1 MKTNRSTFSIL
12 FYPNTSKI
20 KKSGACP
27 IVGRITVDG
36 KNTTFSTGLE
46 IMPDDWDNPTGTAKG
61 QSKESVTINKQ
72 IEKLRNEISS
82 HYNNMVNNNGYVTAE
97 ALKNALRGI
106 GVNRNTLMQ
115 EFAELLD
122 EKRKSIGIRI
132 TESTFPVYTNAYRH
146 MKEFLQKKYNLSDL
160 PFGKIDTPFAESY
173 FHYLKIDLKMT
184 PRTVKTNMNPFRQVI
199 VRACNKG
206 VLRQNPFFDFVP
218 ERVIPKRPW
227 LSNDEIQRMMQAKLK
242 LATWRFTR
250 DMFIFSTFTGI
261 AIIDLRNLKH
271 SNIQEME
278 DGSQWIILDRQKT
291 GTTSYIP
298 LLDIP
303 KRILERYRNTEFA
316 GTGGKVFK
324 FQTHVNM
331 NWQLKRI
338 AKAADIDKRL
348 TFHMSRF
355 TFATT
360 VCLTQGVPIESLS
373 QMMGHLS
380 IKTTQIYAEVTRTK
394 INEDMTNLAETIQGK
409 YALSEN
415 DSKIY
420 KQGRRNRRFPEREIN
435 ENNF

>member
-1 MKTNRSTFSIL
+1 MKTNRSTFAIL
-12 FYPNTSKI
+12 FYPNTSKT

-46 IMPDDWDNPTGTAKG
+46 IMPDNWDNQIGAAKG
-61 QSKESVTINKQ
+61 QSKELISINKQ
-72 IEKLRNEISS
+72 IEKLHKEISS

-146 MKEFLQKKYNLSDL
+146 MKEFLQERYNLSDL
-160 PFGKIDTPFAESY
+160 PFGKIDTPFVESY

-184 PRTVKTNMNPFRQVI
+184 PRTVKTNMNPFRQVV

-261 AIIDLRNLKH
+261 SIIDLRNLKH

-303 KRILERYRNTEFA
+303 KRILERYRNTKFA

-324 FQTHVNM
+324 LQHHVSM

-355 TFATT
+355 SFATT

-394 INEDMTNLAETIQGK
+394 INEDMTNLAERIEGK
-409 YALSEN
+409 YELAE
-415 DSKIY
+415 
-420 KQGRRNRRFPEREIN
+420 
-435 ENNF
+435 

>member
-1 MKTNRSTFSIL
+1 MKTNRSTFSIF
-12 FYPNTSKI
+12 FYPNTSKV
-20 KKSGACP
+20 KKSGTCP
-27 IVGRITVDG
+27 IVGRIAVDG

-46 IMPDDWDNPTGTAKG
+46 IMPDDWDNQSGTAKG
-61 QSKESVTINKQ
+61 QSKESSAINKQ
-72 IEKLRNEISS
+72 IDKFRNDISS
-82 HYNNMVNNNGYVTAE
+82 HYNNMVNNSGYVTAK

-106 GVNRNTLMQ
+106 GINHNTLMQ

-122 EKRKSIGIRI
+122 EKRRSIGIRI

-146 MKEFLQKKYNLSDL
+146 MKEFLQEKYNLTDI
-160 PFGKIDTPFAESY
+160 PFGKIDTPFVEAY

-184 PRTVKTNMNPFRQVI
+184 ARSVKTNMNPFRQAV
-199 VRACNKG
+199 VRAYNKG

-227 LSNDEIQRMMQAKLK
+227 LSNDEIQRIMQAKLK

-278 DGSQWIILDRQKT
+278 DSSLWIILDRQKT

-303 KRILERYRNTEFA
+303 KQILERYRDTEFA
-316 GTGGKVFK
+316 GTGGKVFTL
-324 FQTHVNM
+324 QTHVNM

-355 TFATT
+355 SFATT
-360 VCLTQGVPIESLS
+360 VCLTQGVLIESLS

-409 YALSEN
+409 YEFSEVVPT
-415 DSKIY
+415 K
-420 KQGRRNRRFPEREIN
+420 KRVQKTVFKAV
-435 ENNF
+435 

>member
-1 MKTNRSTFSIL
+1 MKTNRSTFSIF
-12 FYPNTSKI
+12 FYPNTSKV
-20 KKSGACP
+20 KKSGTCP

-46 IMPDDWDNPTGTAKG
+46 IMPDDWDNQSGTAKG
-61 QSKESVTINKQ
+61 QSKESVSINKQ
-72 IEKLRNEISS
+72 IDKFRNEISS

-106 GVNRNTLMQ
+106 GINRNTLMQ

-122 EKRKSIGIRI
+122 EKQRSIGIRI

-146 MKEFLQKKYNLSDL
+146 MKEFLQEKYNLTDI
-160 PFGKIDTPFAESY
+160 PFGKIDTPFVEAY

-184 PRTVKTNMNPFRQVI
+184 ARSVKTNMNPFRQAV

-227 LSNDEIQRMMQAKLK
+227 LSNDEIQRIMQAKLK

-303 KRILERYRNTEFA
+303 KQILERYRDTEFA
-316 GTGGKVFK
+316 GTDGKVFTL
-324 FQTHVNM
+324 QTHVNM

-355 TFATT
+355 SFATT

-394 INEDMTNLAETIQGK
+394 INEDMTNLAKAIEGK
-409 YALSEN
+409 YDLSN
-415 DSKIY
+415 TPTK
-420 KQGRRNRRFPEREIN
+420 K
-435 ENNF
+435 

>member
-1 MKTNRSTFSIL
+1 MKTNRSTFSIF
-12 FYPNTSKI
+12 FYPNTSKV
-20 KKSGACP
+20 KKSGTCP

-46 IMPDDWDNPTGTAKG
+46 IMPDDWDNQSGTAKG
-61 QSKESVTINKQ
+61 QSKESNSINKQ
-72 IEKLRNEISS
+72 IDKFRNKISS
-82 HYNNMVNNNGYVTAE
+82 HYNNMVNNSGYITAE

-106 GVNRNTLMQ
+106 GINRNTLMQ

-122 EKRKSIGIRI
+122 EKQRSIGIRI

-146 MKEFLQKKYNLSDL
+146 MKEFLQEKYNLTDI
-160 PFGKIDTPFAESY
+160 PFGKIDTPFVEAY

-184 PRTVKTNMNPFRQVI
+184 ARTVKTNMNPFRQAV

-227 LSNDEIQRMMQAKLK
+227 LSNDEIQRIMQAKLK

-291 GTTSYIP
+291 ETTSYIP

-303 KRILERYRNTEFA
+303 KQILERYRDTEFA
-316 GTGGKVFK
+316 GTDGKVFTL
-324 FQTHVNM
+324 QTHVNM

-355 TFATT
+355 SFATT

-394 INEDMTNLAETIQGK
+394 INEDMTHLSDKIQGK
-409 YALSEN
+409 YEFS
-415 DSKIY
+415 DVVPTKKRVKKTIF
-420 KQGRRNRRFPEREIN
+420 KTV
-435 ENNF
+435 

>member
-1 MKTNRSTFSIL
+1 MKTNRSTFSIF
-12 FYPNTSKI
+12 FYPNTSKV
-20 KKSGACP
+20 KKSGTCP
-27 IVGRITVDG
+27 IVGRIAVDG

-46 IMPDDWDNPTGTAKG
+46 IMPDDWDNQSGTAKG
-61 QSKESVTINKQ
+61 QSKESSAINKQ
-72 IEKLRNEISS
+72 IDKFRNDISS
-82 HYNNMVNNNGYVTAE
+82 HYNNMVNNSGYVTAK

-106 GVNRNTLMQ
+106 GINRNTLMQ

-122 EKRKSIGIRI
+122 EKRRSIGIRI

-146 MKEFLQKKYNLSDL
+146 MKEFLQEKYNLTDI
-160 PFGKIDTPFAESY
+160 PFGKIDTPFVETY

-184 PRTVKTNMNPFRQVI
+184 ERSVKTNMNPFRQAV
-199 VRACNKG
+199 VRAYNKG

-227 LSNDEIQRMMQAKLK
+227 LSNDEIQRIMQAKLK

-278 DGSQWIILDRQKT
+278 DSSLWIILDRQKT

-303 KRILERYRNTEFA
+303 KQILERYRDTEFA
-316 GTGGKVFK
+316 GTGGKVFTL
-324 FQTHVNM
+324 QTHVNM

-355 TFATT
+355 SFATT
-360 VCLTQGVPIESLS
+360 VCLTQGVLIESLS

-409 YALSEN
+409 YEFSEVVPT
-415 DSKIY
+415 K
-420 KQGRRNRRFPEREIN
+420 KRVKKTVFKAV
-435 ENNF
+435 

>member
-1 MKTNRSTFSIL
+1 MKTNRSTFSIF
-12 FYPNTSKI
+12 FYPNTSKV
-20 KKSGACP
+20 KKSGTCP
-27 IVGRITVDG
+27 IVGRIAVDG

-46 IMPDDWDNPTGTAKG
+46 IMPDDWDNQSGTAKG
-61 QSKESVTINKQ
+61 QSKESSAINKQ
-72 IEKLRNEISS
+72 IDKFRNDISS
-82 HYNNMVNNNGYVTAE
+82 HYNNMVNNSSYVTAK

-106 GVNRNTLMQ
+106 GINHNTLMQ

-122 EKRKSIGIRI
+122 EKRRSIGIRI

-146 MKEFLQKKYNLSDL
+146 MKEFLQEKYNLTDI
-160 PFGKIDTPFAESY
+160 PFGKIDTPFVEAY

-184 PRTVKTNMNPFRQVI
+184 ARSVKTNMNPFRQAV
-199 VRACNKG
+199 VRAYNKG

-227 LSNDEIQRMMQAKLK
+227 LSNDEIQRIMQAKLK

-278 DGSQWIILDRQKT
+278 DSSLWIILDRQKT

-303 KRILERYRNTEFA
+303 KQILERYRDTEFA
-316 GTGGKVFK
+316 GTGGKVFTL
-324 FQTHVNM
+324 QTHVNM

-355 TFATT
+355 SFATT
-360 VCLTQGVPIESLS
+360 VCLTQGVLIESLS

-394 INEDMTNLAETIQGK
+394 INEDMTNLAERIEGR
-409 YALSEN
+409 YEF
-415 DSKIY
+415 SKLNY
-420 KQGRRNRRFPEREIN
+420 
-435 ENNF
+435 

>member
-12 FYPNTSKI
+12 FYPNTSKT

-46 IMPDDWDNPTGTAKG
+46 IMPDDWDNQSGMAKG
-61 QSKESVTINKQ
+61 QSRESISINKQ
-72 IEKLRNEISS
+72 IEKFCNEISS

-106 GVNRNTLMQ
+106 GVNRNTLMP
-115 EFAELLD
+115 EFTELLD
-122 EKRKSIGIRI
+122 EKRRSIGIRI
-132 TESTFPVYTNAYRH
+132 TESTFLVYTNAYHH

-160 PFGKIDTPFAESY
+160 PFGKVDTPFVESY
-173 FHYLKIDLKMT
+173 FHYLKIDLKMS
-184 PRTVKTNMNPFRQVI
+184 PRTVKTNMNPFRQAV

-206 VLRQNPFFDFVP
+206 VLRQNPFFDFIP

-227 LSNDEIQRMMQAKLK
+227 LSHDEIQRMMQAKLK

-261 AIIDLRNLKH
+261 TIIDLRNLKH

-278 DGSQWIILDRQKT
+278 DGSLWIILNRQKT
-291 GTTSYIP
+291 GTASYIP
-298 LLDIP
+298 LLDVP
-303 KRILERYRNTEFA
+303 KQILERYKDSEF
-316 GTGGKVFK
+316 TGMDGRVFK
-324 FQTHVNM
+324 LQHHVSM

-338 AKAADIDKRL
+338 AKAADINKRL

-355 TFATT
+355 SFDTT

-394 INEDMTNLAETIQGK
+394 INEDMTNLAERIEGK
-409 YALSEN
+409 YELPETN
-415 DSKIY
+415 GKIY
-420 KQGRRNRRFPEREIN
+420 KLGRRNRKFPEKEVNI
-435 ENNF
+435 E

>member
-1 MKTNRSTFSIL
+1 MKTNRSTFSIF
-12 FYPNTSKI
+12 FYPNTSKV
-20 KKSGACP
+20 KKSGTCP
-27 IVGRITVDG
+27 IVGRIAVDG

-46 IMPDDWDNPTGTAKG
+46 IMPNDWDNQSGTAKG
-61 QSKESVTINKQ
+61 QSKESSAINKQ
-72 IEKLRNEISS
+72 IDKFRNDISS
-82 HYNNMVNNNGYVTAE
+82 HYNNMVNNSGYVTAK

-106 GVNRNTLMQ
+106 GINRNTLMQ

-122 EKRKSIGIRI
+122 EKRRSIGIRI

-146 MKEFLQKKYNLSDL
+146 MKEFLQEKYNLTDI
-160 PFGKIDTPFAESY
+160 PFGKIDTPFVEAY

-184 PRTVKTNMNPFRQVI
+184 ARSVKTNMNPFRQAV
-199 VRACNKG
+199 VRAYNKG

-227 LSNDEIQRMMQAKLK
+227 LSNDEIQRIMQAKLK

-278 DGSQWIILDRQKT
+278 DSSLWIILDRQKT

-303 KRILERYRNTEFA
+303 KQILERYRDTEFA
-316 GTGGKVFK
+316 GTGGKVFTL
-324 FQTHVNM
+324 QTHVNM

-355 TFATT
+355 SFATT
-360 VCLTQGVPIESLS
+360 VCLTQGVLIESLS

-409 YALSEN
+409 YEYSEVVPT
-415 DSKIY
+415 K
-420 KQGRRNRRFPEREIN
+420 KRVQKTVFKAV
-435 ENNF
+435 

>member
-1 MKTNRSTFSIL
+1 MKTNRSTFSIF
-12 FYPNTSKI
+12 FYPNTSKV
-20 KKSGACP
+20 KKSGTCP
-27 IVGRITVDG
+27 IVGRIAVDG

-46 IMPDDWDNPTGTAKG
+46 IMPDDWDNQSGTAKG
-61 QSKESVTINKQ
+61 QSKESSAINKQ
-72 IEKLRNEISS
+72 IDKFRNDISS
-82 HYNNMVNNNGYVTAE
+82 HYNNMVNNSGYVTAK

-106 GVNRNTLMQ
+106 GINRNTLMQ

-122 EKRKSIGIRI
+122 EKRRSIGIRI
-132 TESTFPVYTNAYRH
+132 TESTCPVYTNAYRH
-146 MKEFLQKKYNLSDL
+146 MKEFLQEKYNLTDI
-160 PFGKIDTPFAESY
+160 PFGKIDTPFVETY

-184 PRTVKTNMNPFRQVI
+184 AQSVKTNMNPFRQAV
-199 VRACNKG
+199 VRAYNKG

-227 LSNDEIQRMMQAKLK
+227 LSNDEIQRIMQAKLK

-278 DGSQWIILDRQKT
+278 DSSLWIILDRQKT

-303 KRILERYRNTEFA
+303 KQILERYRDTEFA
-316 GTGGKVFK
+316 GTGGKVFTL
-324 FQTHVNM
+324 QTHVNM

-355 TFATT
+355 SFATT
-360 VCLTQGVPIESLS
+360 VCLTQGVLIESLS

-409 YALSEN
+409 YEFSEVVPT
-415 DSKIY
+415 K
-420 KQGRRNRRFPEREIN
+420 KRVKKTVFKAV
-435 ENNF
+435 

>member
-1 MKTNRSTFSIL
+1 MKTNRSTFAIL
-12 FYPNTSKI
+12 FYPNTSKT

-46 IMPDDWDNPTGTAKG
+46 IMPDNWDNQIGAAKG
-61 QSKESVTINKQ
+61 QSKELISINKQ
-72 IEKLRNEISS
+72 IEKLHKEISS

-146 MKEFLQKKYNLSDL
+146 MKEFLQERYNLSDL
-160 PFGKIDTPFAESY
+160 PFGKIDTPFVESY

-184 PRTVKTNMNPFRQVI
+184 PRTVKTNMNPFRQVV

-206 VLRQNPFFDFVP
+206 ILHQNPFFDFVP

-303 KRILERYRNTEFA
+303 KRILERYRNTEFT

-409 YALSEN
+409 YELCEN

>member
-1 MKTNRSTFSIL
+1 MKTNRSTFSIF
-12 FYPNTSKI
+12 FYPNTSKV
-20 KKSGACP
+20 KKSGTCP
-27 IVGRITVDG
+27 IVGRIAVDG

-46 IMPDDWDNPTGTAKG
+46 IMPDDWDNQSGTAKG
-61 QSKESVTINKQ
+61 QSKESSAINKQ
-72 IEKLRNEISS
+72 IDKFRNDISS
-82 HYNNMVNNNGYVTAE
+82 HYNNMVNNSGYVTAK

-106 GVNRNTLMQ
+106 GINRNTLMQ

-122 EKRKSIGIRI
+122 EKRRSIGIRI

-146 MKEFLQKKYNLSDL
+146 MKEFLQEKYNLTDI
-160 PFGKIDTPFAESY
+160 PFGKIDTPFVETY

-184 PRTVKTNMNPFRQVI
+184 AQSVKTNMNPFRQAV
-199 VRACNKG
+199 VRAYNKG

-227 LSNDEIQRMMQAKLK
+227 LSNDEIQRIMQAKLK

-278 DGSQWIILDRQKT
+278 DSSLWIILDRQKT

-303 KRILERYRNTEFA
+303 KQILERYRDTEFA
-316 GTGGKVFK
+316 GTGGKVFTL
-324 FQTHVNM
+324 QTHVNM

-355 TFATT
+355 SFATT
-360 VCLTQGVPIESLS
+360 VCLTQGVLIESLS

-394 INEDMTNLAETIQGK
+394 INEDMTNLAERIEGR
-409 YALSEN
+409 YEF
-415 DSKIY
+415 SKLNY
-420 KQGRRNRRFPEREIN
+420 
-435 ENNF
+435 

>member
-1 MKTNRSTFSIL
+1 MKTNRSTFAIL
-12 FYPNTSKI
+12 FYPNTSKT

-46 IMPDDWDNPTGTAKG
+46 IMPDNWDNQTGAAKG
-61 QSKESVTINKQ
+61 QSKELISINKQ
-72 IEKLRNEISS
+72 IEKLHKEISS

-106 GVNRNTLMQ
+106 GINRNTLMQ

-146 MKEFLQKKYNLSDL
+146 MKEFLQERYNLSDL
-160 PFGKIDTPFAESY
+160 PFGKIDTPFVESY

-184 PRTVKTNMNPFRQVI
+184 PRTVKTNMNPFRQVV

-218 ERVIPKRPW
+218 ERVISKRPW

-298 LLDIP
+298 
-303 KRILERYRNTEFA
+303 
-316 GTGGKVFK
+316 
-324 FQTHVNM
+324 
-331 NWQLKRI
+331 
-338 AKAADIDKRL
+338 
-348 TFHMSRF
+348 
-355 TFATT
+355 T
-360 VCLTQGVPIESLS
+360 VGYS
-373 QMMGHLS
+373 
-380 IKTTQIYAEVTRTK
+380 
-394 INEDMTNLAETIQGK
+394 
-409 YALSEN
+409 
-415 DSKIY
+415 
-420 KQGRRNRRFPEREIN
+420 
-435 ENNF
+435 

>member
-1 MKTNRSTFSIL
+1 MKTNRSTFSIF
-12 FYPNTSKI
+12 FYPNTSKT
-20 KKSGACP
+20 KKSGVCP

-46 IMPDDWDNPTGTAKG
+46 IMPNDWDNQSGLAKG
-61 QSKESVTINKQ
+61 KSKESISVNKQ
-72 IEKLRNEISS
+72 IERLRNEIST
-82 HYNNMVNNNGYVTAE
+82 HYKDMANNNGYVTAE

-106 GVNRNTLMQ
+106 GIHRNTLMQ
-115 EFAELLD
+115 EFAELLE
-122 EKRKSIGIRI
+122 EKRKSIGVRI
-132 TESTFPVYTNAYRH
+132 SVTTFPVYINAYRH
-146 MKEFLQKKYNLSDL
+146 LKEFLKERYSLSDI
-160 PFGKIDTPFAESY
+160 PFGKVDTPFVEAY

-184 PRTVKTNMNPFRQVI
+184 ARTVKTNMNPFRQAV

-227 LSNDEIQRMMQAKLK
+227 LSNEEIQRIMQAKLK

-271 SNIQEME
+271 TNIREME
-278 DGSQWIILDRQKT
+278 DGSLWIILDRQKT

-303 KRILERYRNTEFA
+303 KQILERYSNSDFT
-316 GTGGKVFK
+316 GTDGKVFK
-324 FQTHVNM
+324 LQTHVNM

-338 AKAADIDKRL
+338 AKAAGIDKRL

-355 TFATT
+355 SFATT
-360 VCLTQGVPIESLS
+360 VCLTQGVPIENLS

-380 IKTTQIYAEVTRTK
+380 IKTTQIYAEVTKTK
-394 INEDMTNLAETIQGK
+394 IDEDMTNLAKTIEGK
-409 YALSEN
+409 YDLSDAPTKKRIRKVAFAN
-415 DSKIY
+415 
-420 KQGRRNRRFPEREIN
+420 G
-435 ENNF
+435 

>member
-1 MKTNRSTFSIL
+1 M
-12 FYPNTSKI
+12 
-20 KKSGACP
+20 
-27 IVGRITVDG
+27 
-36 KNTTFSTGLE
+36 
-46 IMPDDWDNPTGTAKG
+46 
-61 QSKESVTINKQ
+61 
-72 IEKLRNEISS
+72 
-82 HYNNMVNNNGYVTAE
+82 
-97 ALKNALRGI
+97 RGI

-316 GTGGKVFK
+316 GTGGKVLK

>member
-1 MKTNRSTFSIL
+1 MKTNRSTFSIF
-12 FYPNTSKI
+12 FYPNTSKV
-20 KKSGACP
+20 KKSGTCP
-27 IVGRITVDG
+27 IVGRIAVDG

-46 IMPDDWDNPTGTAKG
+46 IMPDDWDNQSGTAKG
-61 QSKESVTINKQ
+61 QSKESSAINKQ
-72 IEKLRNEISS
+72 IDKFRNDISS
-82 HYNNMVNNNGYVTAE
+82 HYNNMVNNSGYVTAK

-106 GVNRNTLMQ
+106 GINRNTLMQ

-122 EKRKSIGIRI
+122 EKRRSIGIRI

-146 MKEFLQKKYNLSDL
+146 MKEFLQEKYNLTDI
-160 PFGKIDTPFAESY
+160 PFGKIDTPFVETY

-184 PRTVKTNMNPFRQVI
+184 AQSVKTNMNPFRQAV
-199 VRACNKG
+199 VRAYNKG

-227 LSNDEIQRMMQAKLK
+227 LSNDEIQRIMQAKLK

-278 DGSQWIILDRQKT
+278 DSSLWIILDRQKT
-291 GTTSYIP
+291 GTASYIP

-303 KRILERYRNTEFA
+303 KQILERYRDTEFA
-316 GTGGKVFK
+316 GTGGKVFTL
-324 FQTHVNM
+324 QTHVNM

-348 TFHMSRF
+348 IFHMSRF
-355 TFATT
+355 SFATT

-394 INEDMTNLAETIQGK
+394 INEDMTNLAKTIEGK
-409 YALSEN
+409 YDLSN
-415 DSKIY
+415 TPTK
-420 KQGRRNRRFPEREIN
+420 KRVMKVAFNN
-435 ENNF
+435 E

>member
-1 MKTNRSTFSIL
+1 MKTNRSTFSIF
-12 FYPNTSKI
+12 FYPNTSKV
-20 KKSGACP
+20 KKSGTCP
-27 IVGRITVDG
+27 IVGRIAVDG

-46 IMPDDWDNPTGTAKG
+46 IMPDDWDNQSGTAKG
-61 QSKESVTINKQ
+61 QSKESSAINKQ
-72 IEKLRNEISS
+72 IDKCRNGISS
-82 HYNNMVNNNGYVTAE
+82 HYNNMVNNSGYVTAK

-106 GVNRNTLMQ
+106 GINRNTLMQ

-122 EKRKSIGIRI
+122 EKRRSIGIRI

-146 MKEFLQKKYNLSDL
+146 MKEFLQEKYNLTDI
-160 PFGKIDTPFAESY
+160 PFGKIDTPFVETY

-184 PRTVKTNMNPFRQVI
+184 AQSVKTNMNPFRQAV
-199 VRACNKG
+199 VRAYNKG

-227 LSNDEIQRMMQAKLK
+227 LSNDEIQRIMQAKLK

-278 DGSQWIILDRQKT
+278 DSSLWIILDRQKT

-303 KRILERYRNTEFA
+303 KQILERYRDTEFA
-316 GTGGKVFK
+316 GTGGKVFTL
-324 FQTHVNM
+324 QTHVNM

-355 TFATT
+355 SFATT
-360 VCLTQGVPIESLS
+360 VCLTQGVLIESLS

-409 YALSEN
+409 YEFSEVVPT
-415 DSKIY
+415 K
-420 KQGRRNRRFPEREIN
+420 KRVKKTVFKAV
-435 ENNF
+435 

>member
-1 MKTNRSTFSIL
+1 MKTNRSTFSIF
-12 FYPNTSKI
+12 FYPNTSKT
-20 KKSGACP
+20 KKSSTCP

-46 IMPDDWDNPTGTAKG
+46 IMPDDWDSQSGTAKG
-61 QSKESVTINKQ
+61 QSKESVSINKQ
-72 IEKLRNEISS
+72 IDKSRNEISS

-106 GVNRNTLMQ
+106 GINRNTLMQ

-122 EKRKSIGIRI
+122 EKRRSIGIRI
-132 TESTFPVYTNAYRH
+132 TKSTFPVYTNAYRH
-146 MKEFLQKKYNLSDL
+146 MKEFLQEKYNLTDI
-160 PFGKIDTPFAESY
+160 PFGKIDPPFVEAY

-184 PRTVKTNMNPFRQVI
+184 ARSVKTNMNPFRQAV

-218 ERVIPKRPW
+218 ERVISKRPW
-227 LSNDEIQRMMQAKLK
+227 LSNDEIQRIMQAKLK

-303 KRILERYRNTEFA
+303 KQILERYRDTEFA
-316 GTGGKVFK
+316 GIDGKVFTL
-324 FQTHVNM
+324 QTHVNM

-394 INEDMTNLAETIQGK
+394 INEDMTHLSDKIQGK
-409 YALSEN
+409 YEFSEVVPT
-415 DSKIY
+415 KKRVQKTIF
-420 KQGRRNRRFPEREIN
+420 KTV
-435 ENNF
+435 

>member
-12 FYPNTSKI
+12 FYPNTSKT

-46 IMPDDWDNPTGTAKG
+46 IMPDDWDNQTGTAKG
-61 QSKESVTINKQ
+61 QSKESVSINKQ
-72 IEKLRNEISS
+72 MEKLRNEISS

-122 EKRKSIGIRI
+122 EKQRSIGIRI
-132 TESTFPVYTNAYRH
+132 TESTFPVYATAYRH
-146 MKEFLQKKYNLSDL
+146 MQEFLQERYNLSDI
-160 PFGKIDTPFAESY
+160 PFGKIDTPFVEAY

-184 PRTVKTNMNPFRQVI
+184 ARTVKTNMNPFRQTV

-206 VLRQNPFFDFVP
+206 VLRQNPFFDFIP

-227 LSNDEIQRMMQAKLK
+227 LSHDEIQRMMQAKLK

-278 DGSQWIILDRQKT
+278 DGSLWIILDRQKT

-303 KRILERYRNTEFA
+303 KQILERYKDSEFA
-316 GTGGKVFK
+316 GTDGKVFK
-324 FQTHVNM
+324 LQHHVCM

-355 TFATT
+355 SFATT

-394 INEDMTNLAETIQGK
+394 INEDMTNLAERIEGK
-409 YALSEN
+409 YELA
-415 DSKIY
+415 K
-420 KQGRRNRRFPEREIN
+420 
-435 ENNF
+435 

>member
-1 MKTNRSTFSIL
+1 MKTNRSTFSIF
-12 FYPNTSKI
+12 FYPNTSKT
-20 KKSGACP
+20 KKSGTCP

-36 KNTTFSTGLE
+36 KNTAFSTGLE
-46 IMPDDWDNPTGTAKG
+46 IMPDDWDNQSGTAKG
-61 QSKESVTINKQ
+61 QSKESVSINKQ
-72 IEKLRNEISS
+72 IDKFRNEISS

-106 GVNRNTLMQ
+106 GINRNTLMQ

-122 EKRKSIGIRI
+122 EKRRSIGIRI

-146 MKEFLQKKYNLSDL
+146 MKEFLQEKYNLTDI
-160 PFGKIDTPFAESY
+160 PFGKIDTPFVEAY

-184 PRTVKTNMNPFRQVI
+184 ARSVKTNMNPFRQAV

-227 LSNDEIQRMMQAKLK
+227 LSNDEIQRIMQAKLK

-271 SNIQEME
+271 SNIQEIE
-278 DGSQWIILDRQKT
+278 DGSLWIILDRQKT

-303 KRILERYRNTEFA
+303 KQILERYRDSEFA
-316 GTGGKVFK
+316 GTDGKVFTL
-324 FQTHVNM
+324 QTHVNM

-394 INEDMTNLAETIQGK
+394 INEDMTHLSDKIQGK
-409 YALSEN
+409 YEFSDVVPTKKRVKKTIFKAV
-415 DSKIY
+415 
-420 KQGRRNRRFPEREIN
+420 
-435 ENNF
+435 

>member
-1 MKTNRSTFSIL
+1 MKTNRSTFSIF
-12 FYPNTSKI
+12 FYPNTSKV
-20 KKSGACP
+20 KKSGTCP

-46 IMPDDWDNPTGTAKG
+46 IMPDDWDNQSGTAKG
-61 QSKESVTINKQ
+61 QSKESVSINKQ
-72 IEKLRNEISS
+72 IDKFRNEISS

-106 GVNRNTLMQ
+106 GINRNTLMQ

-122 EKRKSIGIRI
+122 EKQRSIGIRI

-146 MKEFLQKKYNLSDL
+146 MKEFLQEKYNLTDI
-160 PFGKIDTPFAESY
+160 PFGKIDTPFVEAY

-184 PRTVKTNMNPFRQVI
+184 ARSVKTNMNPFRQAV

-227 LSNDEIQRMMQAKLK
+227 LSNDEIQRIMQAKLK

-298 LLDIP
+298 LLDNP
-303 KRILERYRNTEFA
+303 KQILERYRDTEFA
-316 GTGGKVFK
+316 GTDGKVFTL
-324 FQTHVNM
+324 QTHVNM

-355 TFATT
+355 SFATT

-394 INEDMTNLAETIQGK
+394 INEDMTNLAKAIEGK
-409 YALSEN
+409 YDLSN
-415 DSKIY
+415 TPTK
-420 KQGRRNRRFPEREIN
+420 K
-435 ENNF
+435 

>member
-1 MKTNRSTFSIL
+1 MKTNRSTFSIF
-12 FYPNTSKI
+12 FYPNTSKV
-20 KKSGACP
+20 KKSGTCP

-46 IMPDDWDNPTGTAKG
+46 IMPDDWDNQSGTAKG
-61 QSKESVTINKQ
+61 QSKESVSINKQ
-72 IEKLRNEISS
+72 IDKFRNEISS
-82 HYNNMVNNNGYVTAE
+82 HYNNMVNINGYVTAE

-106 GVNRNTLMQ
+106 GINRNTLMQ

-122 EKRKSIGIRI
+122 EKQRSIGIRI

-146 MKEFLQKKYNLSDL
+146 MKEFLQEKYNLTDI
-160 PFGKIDTPFAESY
+160 PFGKIDTPFVEAY

-184 PRTVKTNMNPFRQVI
+184 ARSVKTNMNPFRQAV

-227 LSNDEIQRMMQAKLK
+227 LSNDEIQRIMQAKLK

-303 KRILERYRNTEFA
+303 KQILERYRDTEFA
-316 GTGGKVFK
+316 GTDGKVFTL
-324 FQTHVNM
+324 QTHVNM

-355 TFATT
+355 SFATT

-394 INEDMTNLAETIQGK
+394 INEDMTNLAKAIEGK
-409 YALSEN
+409 YDLSN
-415 DSKIY
+415 TPTK
-420 KQGRRNRRFPEREIN
+420 K
-435 ENNF
+435 

>member
-1 MKTNRSTFSIL
+1 MKTNRSTFAIL
-12 FYPNTSKI
+12 FYPNTSKT

-46 IMPDDWDNPTGTAKG
+46 IMPDNWDNQAGAAKG
-61 QSKESVTINKQ
+61 QSKELISINKQ
-72 IEKLRNEISS
+72 IEKLHKEISS

-106 GVNRNTLMQ
+106 GINRNTLMQ

-132 TESTFPVYTNAYRH
+132 TESTFPVYINAYRH
-146 MKEFLQKKYNLSDL
+146 MKEFIQERHNLSDL
-160 PFGKIDTPFAESY
+160 PFGKIDTPFVESY

-184 PRTVKTNMNPFRQVI
+184 PRTVKTNMNPFRQVV

-206 VLRQNPFFDFVP
+206 VLHQNPFFDFVP

-261 AIIDLRNLKH
+261 TIIDLRNLKH

-291 GTTSYIP
+291 GITSYIP

-394 INEDMTNLAETIQGK
+394 INEDMTNLAERIEGK
-409 YALSEN
+409 YELAE
-415 DSKIY
+415 
-420 KQGRRNRRFPEREIN
+420 
-435 ENNF
+435 

>member
-1 MKTNRSTFSIL
+1 MKTNRSTFAIL
-12 FYPNTSKI
+12 FYPNTSKT

-46 IMPDDWDNPTGTAKG
+46 IMPDNWDNQTGAAKG
-61 QSKESVTINKQ
+61 QSKELISINKQ
-72 IEKLRNEISS
+72 IEKLHKEISS

-106 GVNRNTLMQ
+106 GINRNTLMQ

-146 MKEFLQKKYNLSDL
+146 MKEFLQERYNLSDL
-160 PFGKIDTPFAESY
+160 PFGKIDTPFVESY

-184 PRTVKTNMNPFRQVI
+184 PRTVKTNMNPFRQVV
-199 VRACNKG
+199 VRACNKV

-218 ERVIPKRPW
+218 ERVISKRPW

-324 FQTHVNM
+324 LQHHVSM

-355 TFATT
+355 SFATT

-394 INEDMTNLAETIQGK
+394 INEDMTNLAERIEGK
-409 YALSEN
+409 YELA
-415 DSKIY
+415 K
-420 KQGRRNRRFPEREIN
+420 
-435 ENNF
+435 

>member
-1 MKTNRSTFSIL
+1 MKTNRSTFSIF
-12 FYPNTSKI
+12 FYPNTSKV
-20 KKSGACP
+20 KKSGTCP
-27 IVGRITVDG
+27 IVGRIAVDG

-46 IMPDDWDNPTGTAKG
+46 IMPDDWDNQSGTAKG
-61 QSKESVTINKQ
+61 QSKESSAINKQ
-72 IEKLRNEISS
+72 IDKFRNDISS
-82 HYNNMVNNNGYVTAE
+82 HYNNMVNNSGYVTAK

-106 GVNRNTLMQ
+106 GINRNTLMQ

-122 EKRKSIGIRI
+122 EKRRSIGIRI

-146 MKEFLQKKYNLSDL
+146 MKEFLQEKYSLTDI
-160 PFGKIDTPFAESY
+160 PFGKIDTPFVETY

-184 PRTVKTNMNPFRQVI
+184 AQSVKTNMNPFRQAV
-199 VRACNKG
+199 VRAYNKG
-206 VLRQNPFFDFVP
+206 VLRQNQFFDFVP

-227 LSNDEIQRMMQAKLK
+227 LSNDEIQRIMQAKLK

-278 DGSQWIILDRQKT
+278 DSSLWIILDRQKT

-303 KRILERYRNTEFA
+303 KQILERYRDTEFA
-316 GTGGKVFK
+316 GTGGKVFTL
-324 FQTHVNM
+324 QTHVNM

-355 TFATT
+355 SFATT
-360 VCLTQGVPIESLS
+360 VCLTQGVLIESLS

-394 INEDMTNLAETIQGK
+394 INEDMTNLAKVIEGR
-409 YALSEN
+409 YDLSN
-415 DSKIY
+415 TPTK
-420 KQGRRNRRFPEREIN
+420 K
-435 ENNF
+435 

>member
-1 MKTNRSTFSIL
+1 MKTNRSTFSIF
-12 FYPNTSKI
+12 FYPNTSKT
-20 KKSGACP
+20 KKSGTCP

-46 IMPDDWDNPTGTAKG
+46 IMPDDWDSQLGTAKG
-61 QSKESVTINKQ
+61 QSKESVSINKQ
-72 IEKLRNEISS
+72 IDKFRNEISS
-82 HYNNMVNNNGYVTAE
+82 HYNNMVNSNGYVTAE
-97 ALKNALRGI
+97 ALKNAFRGI
-106 GVNRNTLMQ
+106 DINRNTLMQ

-122 EKRKSIGIRI
+122 EKRRSIGIRI

-146 MKEFLQKKYNLSDL
+146 MKEFLQEKYNLTDI
-160 PFGKIDTPFAESY
+160 PFGKIDIPFVEAY

-184 PRTVKTNMNPFRQVI
+184 ARSVKTNMNPFRQTV

-218 ERVIPKRPW
+218 ERIIPKRPW
-227 LSNDEIQRMMQAKLK
+227 LSNDEIQRIMQAKLK

-278 DGSQWIILDRQKT
+278 DSSLWIILDRQKT

-303 KRILERYRNTEFA
+303 KQIIERYRDTEFA
-316 GTGGKVFK
+316 GTDGKVFTL
-324 FQTHVNM
+324 QTHVNM

-355 TFATT
+355 SFATT

-394 INEDMTNLAETIQGK
+394 INEDMTHLSDKIQGK
-409 YALSEN
+409 YEFSDIVPTKKRVKKTIFKAV
-415 DSKIY
+415 
-420 KQGRRNRRFPEREIN
+420 
-435 ENNF
+435 